1 MLGGGTAK
9 VCVLLPNAFQ
19 SKRLGELHTVRIG
32 INSFVWESPFS
43 SESLG
48 LIEKAANMGFDTFE
62 IAVEN
67 PDLIPVDEL
76 HAALR
81 RTGMQAVVCGVFG
94 PGRDLSS
101 EDPDVRRATQEYITF
116 CIDMARQLGASVVCG
131 PMYASVG
138 KARLLSEAERRR
150 EWERSVESM
159 RTLAR
164 YAGDHGVR
172 LAIEPLNRFETDMIN
187 TTEQALAYVNDVGH
201 PNIGLHLDTFH
212 MHLEERDSAEAI
224 RRAGDRLF
232 HFHACENDRGVPGRG
247 QVNWTAIAEAL
258 RNSGYN
264 GAIVIESFTPEVQ
277 SIARAACI
285 WRPVAP
291 DQDTIA
297 REGLAFL
304 KRLFG
309 DELSAYGEQVG

>member
-1 MLGGGTAK
+1 MK
-9 VCVLLPNAFQ
+9 F
-19 SKRLGELHTVRIG
+19 G
-32 INSFVWESPFS
+32 INSFIWESPFS

-67 PDLIPVDEL
+67 PNLIQVDEL
-76 HAALR
+76 HAALQR
-81 RTGMQAVVCGVFG
+81 HGMQAVVCGVFG
-94 PGRDLSS
+94 PDRDLSS
-101 EDPDVRRATQEYITF
+101 EDPAMRQATEQYITF
-116 CIDMARQLGASVVCG
+116 CIDMAKKLGASIVCG

-138 KARLLSEAERRR
+138 KARLIPAAERRQ
-150 EWERSVESM
+150 EWERSVKSM
-159 RTLAR
+159 RTLAA
-164 YAGDHGVR
+164 YAGEQGVR

-187 TTEQALAYVNDVGH
+187 TIEQALAYVNDVGH

-212 MHLEERDSAEAI
+212 MHLEEKDSAEGI
-224 RRAGDRLF
+224 RRAGDRVF

-247 QVNWTAIAEAL
+247 QVNWASIAVAL
-258 RNSGYN
+258 RSIGYN
-264 GAIVIESFTPEVQ
+264 GAVVIESFTPEVQ
-277 SIARAACI
+277 SIARAACM

-304 KRLFG
+304 KQLLS
-309 DELSAYGEQVG
+309 DEPEVYGEQVG